1 MSCTQTAS
9 ISVGQSKSMNS
20 NNFPSST
27 LCWYKF
33 YPSSYRTDFIKIII
47 NDLINATAEVYY
59 EYDTNKYLYKSSLSK
74 NQSVNIEV
82 NSYYS
87 VWILAVPTSNNGYIS
102 VTGTADNYPSFSLDI
117 DTTILL

>member
-1 MSCTQTAS
+1 M
-9 ISVGQSKSMNS
+9 
-20 NNFPSST
+20 
-27 LCWYKF
+27 
-33 YPSSYRTDFIKIII
+33 
-47 NDLINATAEVYY
+47 INATAEVYY

-117 DTTILL
+117 DTTFLL